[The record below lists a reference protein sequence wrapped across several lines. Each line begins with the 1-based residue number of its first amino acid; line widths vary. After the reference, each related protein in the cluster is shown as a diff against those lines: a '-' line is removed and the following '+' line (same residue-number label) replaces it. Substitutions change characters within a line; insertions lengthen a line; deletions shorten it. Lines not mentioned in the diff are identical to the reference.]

1 MIRMFVAHHAR
12 MLHDFLTT
20 NHNELIDR
28 CRAKVATRFEASMA
42 PSPVE
47 HGVPM
52 LLLQIAETLRREQ
65 LTPRREVA
73 GTEPAPAPTE
83 IGRAAALH
91 GTKLQRLG
99 CSIDQVV
106 HDYGD
111 LCQAVTE
118 LAVERKE
125 PISIDE
131 FHTFNRCLDNAI
143 ADAVA
148 AFGVAR
154 ENRIEAQAQTMHTR
168 LKGYSDEHRR
178 LSDVAIEAFTA
189 IRSGNAGVSGAT
201 GNLLMHTLSEMQSL
215 ADRSLPQVHLI
226 SQATAVTS
234 R

>member
-1 MIRMFVAHHAR
+1 MFVAYHAR

-28 CRAKVATRFEASMA
+28 CRAKVAKRFGPHMA
-42 PSPVE
+42 PAQEE
-47 HGVPM
+47 HGAPM
-52 LLLQIAETLRREQ
+52 LLQQIAETLRTEQ
-65 LTPRREVA
+65 LTPQREIK
-73 GTEPAPAPTE
+73 EPQPAPAPTP

-91 GTKLQRLG
+91 GTELLRLG
-99 CSIDQVV
+99 YSIDQVV

-118 LAVERKE
+118 LAVEHKE
-125 PISIDE
+125 PISVDE
-131 FHTFNRCLDNAI
+131 FRTLNRCLDNAI

-148 AFGVAR
+148 AFGIAR

-178 LSDVAIEAFTA
+178 LSDVAVEAFQA

-201 GNLLMHTLSEMQSL
+201 GNLLMPTLSEMQSL